1 MRPFGIAGLSLL
13 LLAGCASAHEEDH
26 YPPGVPYACEAGG
39 DARAIYQAGGGPVA
53 PRARV
58 QHDGHV
64 YELTADPSENGLR
77 YVGTEADMVV
87 IWSVNG
93 ETAIL
98 SVIARDAPADAVP
111 REISC
116 PRRRAGTGEAA
127 PAPEAPSH
135 H

>member
-1 MRPFGIAGLSLL
+1 MRPFGSAGLSLL
-13 LLAGCASAHEEDH
+13 LLAGCAGAHEEH
-26 YPPGVPYACEAGG
+26 GPPGVPYACEAGG
-39 DARAIYQAGGGPVA
+39 DARVTYRAGGGPVA

-77 YVGTEADMVV
+77 YVSTEGDAVV

-116 PRRRAGTGEAA
+116 PRRREASGEAT
-127 PAPEAPSH
+127 PLPEAPAH